1 MVLREADIIISTLNY
16 SGNQI
21 MDCLTVEKNGGNCIV
36 NIIIVD
42 EVKIP
47 FINSSNFKMVF

>member
-47 FINSSNFKMVF
+47 FINSLNFKIVF